1 MALFNY
7 SKYKILIDPESKKVQ
22 GLRVGDV
29 VRRQYFDTPNLI
41 YTLML
46 VIDTGIDLIN
56 GKESHYFVGALLEG
70 DEPKNGQLLD
80 FVRITSLIDRSRGG
94 ALYLTASDSDTPY
107 MDVIDG
113 LGSEHSLVLTEG
125 VVRAESA
132 FSFPLGGTVR
142 NPERLLVSYRIRASK
157 QLTDV
162 PLTIG
167 YTDEIDGTD
176 SIDITTDWQY
186 KLSAITIDY
195 PAQYARELKITP
207 TLNSGDWC
215 EISDLNVVRLSDIA
229 TFAKATKA
237 RMGKITGI
245 IDPVFGLL
253 EGYGAY
259 FQNLYAT
266 RNVNIAGT
274 LTAGDENG
282 FASTFYVGKIHK
294 NVVLNS
300 LDCAFNNSAVMELPS
315 PVGIGKVRR
324 ISTNSVLTV
333 QSSAWREERIGRKY
347 CFSVWIHSSV
357 GNIAVYQDEHL
368 LGNILTSTENEW
380 RRHRVVFTVA
390 SSQASMMTIHLSS
403 ELTGIHVTAPQ
414 LEAGTNASQY
424 QPTDDKLNQTE
435 DYGAW
440 FSKGGIGG
448 TIQNPLLKLNE
459 DGSISSCDDSF
470 VINRDGTGHF
480 ASGRFKWTKDTI
492 ELQDVTIRWEDLD
505 ESVRENITAKMVSIT
520 GDTTFKISDLLNPI
534 PQPESIKLFGIDT
547 GFTSTQQNRKWQ
559 FRRGEQW
566 LDIAGAHEPMLE
578 VRGDSSMWSEEPS
591 LSIRYVVDLLG
602 DELYAITTLN
612 KIYDG
617 DSAIQVIIASTQGT
631 TFKNGVISSMLT
643 ASVFRG
649 AEDITDRIHDSE
661 FRWFRTSRNP
671 DEDDRWNNPPK
682 TGKTIEV
689 TDKDISVRATFDCE
703 VNLNITNQ

>member
-1 MALFNY
+1 MAVNRY
-7 SKYKILIDPESKKVQ
+7 TRYKIAIDPDSKKIQ

-29 VRRQYFDTPNLI
+29 VRRQYYDTPNLI
-41 YTLML
+41 YSLM
-46 VIDTGIDLIN
+46 VVTETGTDIIA
-56 GKESHYFVGALLEG
+56 GKESHYFIGPLLEG
-70 DEPKNGQLLD
+70 DEPKNGELLD
-80 FVRITSLIDRSRGG
+80 FVRVTSLIDRSRGG
-94 ALYLTASDSDTPY
+94 ALYLTASDSESPY

-113 LGSEHSLVLTEG
+113 LGFEHSLLYLSEPRKTT
-125 VVRAESA
+125 SK
-132 FSFPLGGTVR
+132 FTFPISGKVS
-142 NPERLLVSYRIRASK
+142 NPEMLIVSFRVRASK
-157 QLTDV
+157 NIAGAKLS
-162 PLTIG
+162 IG
-167 YTDEIDGTD
+167 YTDETDGED
-176 SIDITTDWQY
+176 SFDITADWSY
-186 KLSAITIDY
+186 RLSAIIMDY
-195 PAQYARELKITP
+195 PAQYAR
-207 TLNSGDWC
+207 TLTINPNLSSDEWC
-215 EISDLNVVRLSDIA
+215 EVSDLNVVRLSDIA

-245 IDPVFGLL
+245 IDPVFGML

-294 NVVLNS
+294 NVILNS
-300 LDCAFNNSAVMELPS
+300 AECTFTNSAVVDMAS

-324 ISTNSVLTV
+324 TPADTTLSV
-333 QSSAWREERIGRKY
+333 QSSDWREERIGRIY
-347 CFSVWIHSSV
+347 CISIWIYSEL
-357 GNIAVYQDEHL
+357 GAITFYQDEHRI
-368 LGNILTSTENEW
+368 GSVVTETSGEW
-380 RRHRVVFTVA
+380 RRYKVPFAVKQSAA
-390 SSQASMMTIHLSS
+390 STMTIRLVS
-403 ELTGIHVTAPQ
+403 EQGELYVTAPQ
-414 LEAGTNASQY
+414 LETGENASQY
-424 QPTDDKLNQTE
+424 QPTNGKLNKTE

-505 ESVRENITAKMVSIT
+505 EEVRDNITAKTVSVT
-520 GDTTFKISDLLNPI
+520 GDTTFKIADLLNPI
-534 PQPESIKLFGIDT
+534 PQPESVKLFGIDT

-559 FRRGEQW
+559 FRRGEVW
-566 LDIAGAHEPMLE
+566 ADIPGAKDSMLE
-578 VRGDSSMWSEEPS
+578 VRGDSSMWSNES
-591 LSIRYVVDLLG
+591 TLSIRYVVNLSG
-602 DELYAITTLN
+602 EELFAITTLN

-617 DSAIQVIIASTQGT
+617 EGAIQVVISSTQGT
-631 TFKNGVISSMLT
+631 TFKNGIISSMLT

-649 AEDITDRIHDSE
+649 GENITDRIHESE
-661 FRWFRTSRNP
+661 FRWYRTSRNP

-682 TGKTIEV
+682 IGKTIEV

-703 VNLNITNQ
+703 VNLNISNQ